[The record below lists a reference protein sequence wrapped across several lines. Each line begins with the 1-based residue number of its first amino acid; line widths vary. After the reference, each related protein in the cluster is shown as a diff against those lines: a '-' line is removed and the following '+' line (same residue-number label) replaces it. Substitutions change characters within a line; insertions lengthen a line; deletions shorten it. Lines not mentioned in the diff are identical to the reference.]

1 MDVRIETYPARLA
14 ACARHVGPYE
24 QVDGTFKR
32 MFEWASAADVLDED
46 TLVLGLSYD
55 SPETVPATAL
65 RYDVCIT
72 LAEPVTALPDWIRLD
87 EVGGGRYAVHT
98 LKGPYSGIGPAFRR
112 LFGEWLPRSGETVDD
127 RPCVEIYLNDPTE
140 VPEAELLTEICIPLR
155 G

>member
-32 MFEWASAADVLDED
+32 LFEWARGAGVLGPD
-46 TLVLGLSYD
+46 TVVLGLSYD
-55 SPETVPATAL
+55 SPETVPAEAL
-65 RYDVCIT
+65 RYDVCFT
-72 LAEPVTALPDWIRLD
+72 LSRPVADLPDWIRLA

-98 LKGPYSGIGPAFRR
+98 LKGPYSGIGEAFRR
-112 LFGEWLPRSGETVDD
+112 LFDLWLPRSGESLDD
-127 RPCVEIYLNDPTE
+127 RPCVEIYRNDPTE
-140 VPEAELLTEICIPLR
+140 VPESELLTEICVPLR